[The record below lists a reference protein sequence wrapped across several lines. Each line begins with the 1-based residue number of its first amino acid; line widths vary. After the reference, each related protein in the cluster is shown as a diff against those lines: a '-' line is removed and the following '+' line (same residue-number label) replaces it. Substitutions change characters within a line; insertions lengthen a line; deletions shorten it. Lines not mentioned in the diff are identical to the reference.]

1 LPCHGIGKSVIN
13 ADVEPSSSRPCFQ
26 GGEHLSE
33 QSTAEKSLKKN
44 SLLDKVAIV
53 TGGTRG
59 IGRAIV
65 LAVCE
70 EGADCAFTYSSDS
83 TAAEALAQEV
93 RLTGRRP
100 LPVQLDVRDFE
111 GAKTLVEQVKQVY
124 GRLDILVNNAGITKD
139 KSLMTMSKED
149 WSDVI
154 DTDLTGVFNT
164 TRACI
169 ITFLKQK
176 RGNIVNISSVSGIHP
191 LPGQVNYAAAKAGV
205 IGFTKSLAKEVA
217 PYNIRVNAVAPGFID
232 TEMTAGFSEKTR
244 EKFLNLIPLHR
255 FGTAEEVAKT
265 VLFLL
270 GDESKYITGQA
281 VQLDG
286 GLGI

>member
-1 LPCHGIGKSVIN
+1 LWGKN
-13 ADVEPSSSRPCFQ
+13 
-26 GGEHLSE
+26 
-33 QSTAEKSLKKN
+33 LKKT
-44 SLLDKVAIV
+44 SLLNKVALV

-70 EGADCAFTYSSDS
+70 DGADCAFTYVSNRA
-83 TAAEALAQEV
+83 AAESLAEEIHRLGRHAL
-93 RLTGRRP
+93 P
-100 LPVQLDVRDFE
+100 IQLDVRDFE
-111 GAKTLVEQVKQVY
+111 GAKKMIEAVKKEF
-124 GRLDILVNNAGITKD
+124 GRLDILVNNAGITRD
-139 KSLMTMSKED
+139 KSLMMMNLDD

-154 DTDLTGVFNT
+154 DTNLTGVFNT

-176 RGNIVNISSVSGIHP
+176 SGNIVNISSVSGIHP
-191 LPGQVNYAAAKAGV
+191 LPGQTNYAAAKAGV

-232 TEMTAGFSEKTR
+232 TEMTTELSPQLK
-244 EKFLNLIPLHR
+244 EKFMNMIPLQR
-255 FGTAEEVAKT
+255 FGTVDEVAKA

-270 GDESKYITGQA
+270 SDESQYITGQT